1 MSQKVLSPGEVAEAI
16 WEYYAGPPPATPN
29 PDDLEALAKQF
40 VELKQHLGHRYHLN
54 GEYLRKWV
62 RFMLERGIHRGEDLS
77 VEAMLAWAASRTH
90 LQPTTW
96 AREVNALSVFMD
108 HLKVLG
114 KVTNNLCWFLKRRP
128 TSNFRPYIFT
138 VEELRKIFTLAEADG
153 PAGDRG
159 FIYLLIYACGL
170 RVAEAAHL
178 RLRHF
183 DVERGTIFIE
193 QSKFGK
199 DRWLHLH
206 PRILERLRCY
216 RDQRRAHVPP
226 GSWLFLNVA
235 GRGYHSNCLSYHF
248 RKDIDRLGL
257 YRPTRDE
264 AGIRYGSPRL
274 HALRHSFATHRL
286 LRWYR
291 QGADVQAKLPLLSTY
306 MGHSD
311 IKHTQVYL
319 TITGLI
325 LREAQNRFTSRWE
338 AQFPLQP

>member
-1 MSQKVLSPGEVAEAI
+1 MSDKTLSPVEVAESI
-16 WEYYAGPPPATPN
+16 WGYYAGPPPAAPN
-29 PDDLEALAKQF
+29 PDDMEALAKQF

-54 GEYLRKWV
+54 GDYLRRWI
-62 RFMLERGIHRGEDLS
+62 RFMQDRGICRGEELS
-77 VEAMLAWAASRTH
+77 VQAMLAWAASRAH
-90 LQPTTW
+90 IQPTTW

-114 KVTNNLCWFLKRRP
+114 KITNNLCLFLKRRH

-138 VEELRKIFTLAEADG
+138 VDELRKIFTLAEADG

-159 FIYLLIYACGL
+159 LIYFLIYGCGL

-178 RLRHF
+178 RIQDF

-193 QSKFGK
+193 KSKFGK
-199 DRWLHLH
+199 DRLLPVH
-206 PRILERLRCY
+206 PRILERLRSY
-216 RDQRRAHVPP
+216 RDQRRADAPA
-226 GSWLFLNVA
+226 GSWLFLNPA
-235 GRGYHSNCLSYHF
+235 GRGHRPNCLSYHF
-248 RKDIDRLGL
+248 RQDLTHLGL
-257 YRPTRDE
+257 YRPTRDVD
-264 AGIRYGSPRL
+264 GIRYGSPRA

-291 QGADVQAKLPLLSTY
+291 EGADVQAKLPLLSTY

-311 IKHTQVYL
+311 VRHTQVYL

-325 LREAQNRFTSRWE
+325 LREAQNRFTARWE
-338 AQFPLQP
+338 SQFPLQP